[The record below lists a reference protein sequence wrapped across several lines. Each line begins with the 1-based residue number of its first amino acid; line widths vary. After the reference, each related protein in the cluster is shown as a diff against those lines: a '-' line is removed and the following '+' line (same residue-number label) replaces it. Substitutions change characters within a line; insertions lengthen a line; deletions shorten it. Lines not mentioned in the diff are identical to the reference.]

1 MTIGFDRP
9 SYNVNETD
17 MTVEVCARILDG
29 SLERPVV
36 VALFT
41 SEGTATGKNN
51 KLFNQQCIELL

>member
-17 MTVEVCARILDG
+17 MKVEVCARILDG

-36 VALFT
+36 VALLT
-41 SEGTATGKNN
+41 SDGTATGK
-51 KLFNQQCIELL
+51 KQQAIQPTVH

>member
-1 MTIGFDRP
+1 MTIGFDHP

-29 SLERPVV
+29 LLERPVV

-41 SEGTATGKNN
+41 SEGTATGK
-51 KLFNQQCIELL
+51 KQQAIQPTVH

>member
-41 SEGTATGKNN
+41 SDGTATGKTAYR
-51 KLFNQQCIELL
+51 KTISW